1 MPCEKF
7 TKKFDDYKNIR
18 KQKRLFGTFGFRGI
32 VETPYSETPYL
43 NTGTMRI
50 RRTNEGIGAEK
61 AKRVGAALAAY
72 LGEGRTVAIGK
83 DPRISSPMLEEAL
96 IDGIIEH
103 GCNALTLGIITPN
116 TLSLEIARQ
125 ADAGVMITASHNPPE
140 YNGIKCLSKR
150 GMGFSP
156 EEDLALEK
164 IYFGET
170 RKIEPQ
176 MNADER
182 RFARTLRFIN
192 SDTSRKGKRLADT
205 GASERYRTHIVQYV
219 KKLFSTKPLKIVV
232 DGGGG
237 SASTVTPETLESLGH
252 EVVRF
257 NCKYDGMFRE
267 RNPEP
272 TDANLEKLK
281 TLVTSENADM
291 GVAHDGDGDRT
302 AFVDEK
308 GKFIQGDVSAAIIAD
323 HVLRQS
329 KDREKKIA
337 VTIAFSN
344 IIKDVANSLGAE
356 VIYTPVGEPY
366 LAQAKLLC
374 GAQLGLEEHGSVVLE
389 WSREGPM
396 LAGVM
401 AGILAKE
408 GKTLSEVVAS
418 YPRYH
423 QIKDAKTLPEGTD
436 TQAILERLKQEIPQD
451 YDRFIDMDG
460 VRVDYADGWFLVRA
474 SGTEP
479 KVRVFSE
486 GKTEERARRLSRV
499 AMEGLERAMDG

>member
-1 MPCEKF
+1 
-7 TKKFDDYKNIR
+7 
-18 KQKRLFGTFGFRGI
+18 
-32 VETPYSETPYL
+32 
-43 NTGTMRI
+43 
-50 RRTNEGIGAEK
+50 AEK

-72 LGEGRTVAIGK
+72 LGEGKTVAIGK

-96 IDGIIEH
+96 IEGIIEY

-116 TLSLEIARQ
+116 TLSLEVSRQ

-140 YNGIKCLSKR
+140 YNGIKCLSKS

-164 IYFGET
+164 IYFGEL
-170 RKIEPQ
+170 KKS
-176 MNADER
+176 AK
-182 RFARTLRFIN
+182 
-192 SDTSRKGKRLADT
+192 KGKRMTDSK
-205 GASERYRTHIVQYV
+205 ASERYRAHIVQYV
-219 KKLFSTKPLKIVV
+219 RKLFPTTLMKIVV

-237 SASTVTPETLESLGH
+237 SASTVTPETLERLGH
-252 EVVRF
+252 KVVRF

-272 TDANLEKLK
+272 TDTNLEKLK
-281 TLVTSENADM
+281 KLVVKEDADF

-344 IIKDVANSLGAE
+344 IIEYVVRTLGAE

-374 GAQLGLEEHGSVVLE
+374 GTHVGLEEHGSVLLE

-396 LAGVM
+396 LAGIM

-408 GKTLSEVVAS
+408 EMSLSELVAS
-418 YPRYH
+418 YPKYY

-436 TQAILERLKQEIPQD
+436 IQAILDRLKHEIPQD
-451 YDRFIDMDG
+451 YDRFTDMDG

-486 GKTEERARRLSRV
+486 GKTEERARRLNKV
-499 AMEGLERAMDG
+499 AMEGLERVMDGSKYEKRLKW

>member
-1 MPCEKF
+1 MSCENFTEKF
-7 TKKFDDYKNIR
+7 DEYKKIR
-18 KQKRLFGTFGFRGI
+18 KQKKLFGTFGFRG
-32 VETPYSETPYL
+32 VV
-43 NTGTMRI
+43 
-50 RRTNEGIGAEK
+50 NEGMGPEK
-61 AKRVGAALAAY
+61 AKRTGAALADY
-72 LGEGRTVAIGK
+72 LGEGKTIAIGK

-96 IDGIIEH
+96 IEGIIEQ

-116 TLSLEIARQ
+116 TLSLEVGRQ

-140 YNGIKCLSKR
+140 YNGMKCLNKI

-164 IYFGET
+164 IYFGDL
-170 RKIEPQ
+170 KQ
-176 MNADER
+176 NAK
-182 RFARTLRFIN
+182 
-192 SDTSRKGKRLADT
+192 KGKIITDT
-205 GASERYRTHIVQYV
+205 GASDRYRAHIVGYV
-219 KKLFSTKPLKIVV
+219 TKMFPVTPMKIVV

-237 SASTVTPETLESLGH
+237 SASTVTPETLVALGH
-252 EVVRF
+252 KVVRF

-272 TDANLEKLK
+272 IDANLEKLK
-281 TLVTSENADM
+281 KLVVAEGADM

-302 AFVDEK
+302 AFVDEN
-308 GKFIQGDVSAAIIAD
+308 GKFVQGDVSASILAD
-323 HVLRQS
+323 HILRQS
-329 KDREKKIA
+329 KDKDKKIA

-344 IIKDVANSLGAE
+344 LIKDVARKLGAE
-356 VIYTPVGEPY
+356 VIFTPVGEPY

-374 GAQLGLEEHGSVVLE
+374 GAQVGLEEHGSVLID

-401 AGILAKE
+401 AGILSKE
-408 GKTLSEVVAS
+408 KMTFSELVNS

-423 QIKDAKTLPEGTD
+423 QIKDAKTLPAGTNTD
-436 TQAILERLKQEIPQD
+436 MILEKLKNQIPRD
-451 YDRFIDMDG
+451 YDRISDMDG
-460 VRVDYADGWFLVRA
+460 VRVDYTDGWFLVRA

-486 GKTEERARRLSRV
+486 GKTRGYCSA
-499 AMEGLERAMDG
+499 LEQNSNGRTQ

>member
-1 MPCEKF
+1 MSCENF
-7 TKKFDDYKNIR
+7 TSKFDDYKMIR
-18 KQKRLFGTFGFRGI
+18 KQKKLFGTFGFRG
-32 VETPYSETPYL
+32 VV
-43 NTGTMRI
+43 
-50 RRTNEGIGAEK
+50 NEGMGAEK
-61 AKRVGAALAAY
+61 AKRTGAALADY
-72 LGEGRTVAIGK
+72 LGTGKIIAIGK

-96 IDGIIEH
+96 IEGIIEQ

-116 TLSLEIARQ
+116 ALSLEVGRQ

-140 YNGIKCLSKR
+140 YNGMKCLSKS

-164 IYFGET
+164 IYFGDLKPEA
-170 RKIEPQ
+170 K
-176 MNADER
+176 
-182 RFARTLRFIN
+182 
-192 SDTSRKGKRLADT
+192 KGKRLNDT
-205 GASERYRTHIVQYV
+205 GASDRYRAHIVRYV
-219 KKLFSTKPLKIVV
+219 KNMFPVMPMKIVV

-237 SASTVTPETLESLGH
+237 SASTVTPETLEALGF

-281 TLVTSENADM
+281 KLVVKEGASL

-302 AFVDEK
+302 AFVDEN
-308 GKFIQGDVSAAIIAD
+308 GKFVQGDVSAAILAD
-323 HVLRQS
+323 HLLRQC
-329 KDREKKIA
+329 KDKDKKIA

-344 IIKDVANSLGAE
+344 LIKDVAKNLGAE
-356 VIYTPVGEPY
+356 VIFTPVGEPY

-374 GAQLGLEEHGSVVLE
+374 GAQVGLEEHGSVLIE

-401 AGILAKE
+401 AGILSKE
-408 GKTLSEVVAS
+408 KMTFSELVAT
-418 YPRYH
+418 YPKYH
-423 QIKDAKTLPEGTD
+423 QIKDAKTLPAGTNTD
-436 TQAILERLKQEIPQD
+436 TILERLKSEIPKD
-451 YDRFIDMDG
+451 YERMSDIDG

-486 GKTEERARRLSRV
+486 GKTEDIAKRLNKT
-499 AMEGLERAMDG
+499 AMEGLERAMG

>member
-1 MPCEKF
+1 MVCEEF
-7 TKKFDDYKNIR
+7 TGKFDEYKNIR
-18 KQKRLFGTFGFRGI
+18 KLKKLFGTFGFRG
-32 VETPYSETPYL
+32 VL
-43 NTGTMRI
+43 
-50 RRTNEGIGAEK
+50 NEGIGAEK
-61 AKRVGAALAAY
+61 VKRAGGALAAY
-72 LGEGRTVAIGK
+72 LGEGKTIAIGK

-96 IDGIIEH
+96 VEGIIEH

-116 TLSLEIARQ
+116 TLSLEVGRQ

-140 YNGIKCLSKR
+140 YNGIKCLNKR

-170 RKIEPQ
+170 KKT
-176 MNADER
+176 AK
-182 RFARTLRFIN
+182 
-192 SDTSRKGKRLADT
+192 KGKKLTDS
-205 GASERYRTHIVQYV
+205 GSGERYRAHIVQYIT
-219 KKLFSTKPLKIVV
+219 KLFPTKPMKIVV

-257 NCKYDGMFRE
+257 NCIYDGMFRE

-281 TLVTSENADM
+281 KLVISENADM

-302 AFVDEK
+302 AFVDEN
-308 GKFIQGDVSAAIIAD
+308 GKFIQGDFSASIIAD
-323 HVLRQS
+323 HVLRQC
-329 KDREKKIA
+329 KDKKKIIA

-344 IIKDVANSLGAE
+344 IIEHVAGTLGAE

-374 GAQLGLEEHGSVVLE
+374 GAQVGLEEHGSVLLE

-408 GKTLSEVVAS
+408 GMTLSELVAS
-418 YPRYH
+418 YPKYY
-423 QIKDAKTLPEGTD
+423 QIKEAKTLPVGTD
-436 TQAILERLKQEIPQD
+436 TEAILDRLKQAIPQD
-451 YDRFIDMDG
+451 FERLSDMDG
-460 VRVDYADGWFLVRA
+460 VRVDYTDGWFLVRA

-486 GKTEERARRLSRV
+486 GKTEARAQRLNKV
-499 AMEGLERAMDG
+499 AMEGLERAME

>member
-1 MPCEKF
+1 MPCEEFTRKF
-7 TKKFDDYKNIR
+7 ADYKNIR
-18 KQKRLFGTFGFRGI
+18 RQKRLFGTFGFRGI
-32 VETPYSETPYL
+32 VETPYSTPYL
-43 NTGTMRI
+43 NTGI
-50 RRTNEGIGAEK
+50 RGTNEGIGAEK
-61 AKRVGAALAAY
+61 AKRVGGALATY
-72 LGEGRTVAIGK
+72 LGEGKTVAIGK
-83 DPRISSPMLEEAL
+83 DPRISSDMLEEAL
-96 IDGIIEH
+96 IEGIIEN

-116 TLSLEIARQ
+116 TLSLEVARQ

-140 YNGIKCLSKR
+140 YNGIKCLSKSGR
-150 GMGFSP
+150 GFSP

-164 IYFGET
+164 IYF
-170 RKIEPQ
+170 
-176 MNADER
+176 
-182 RFARTLRFIN
+182 
-192 SDTSRKGKRLADT
+192 SDLKKTAKKGKRINDS
-205 GASERYRTHIVQYV
+205 GAGERYRAHIVHYV
-219 KKLFSTKPLKIVV
+219 KKLFPAKPMKIVV

-237 SASTVTPETLESLGH
+237 SASFVTPETLESLGH

-281 TLVTSENADM
+281 KLVKSENADF

-302 AFVDEK
+302 AFVDES
-308 GKFIQGDVSAAIIAD
+308 GKFVQGDVSAAIIAD
-323 HVLRQS
+323 HVLRLS
-329 KDREKKIA
+329 KDQKKYIA

-344 IIKDVANSLGAE
+344 IIEYVAKTLGAE

-374 GAQLGLEEHGSVVLE
+374 GAQVGLEEHGSVLLE

-401 AGILAKE
+401 AGILVKE
-408 GKTLSEVVAS
+408 GKSLSELVAS
-418 YPRYH
+418 YPKYY
-423 QIKDAKTLPEGTD
+423 QIKDAKTLPAGTD
-436 TQAILERLKQEIPQD
+436 TDTMLNRLKQEIPQD
-451 YDRFIDMDG
+451 YERITDMDG
-460 VRVDYADGWFLVRA
+460 LRVDYSDGWFLVRA

-486 GKTEERARRLSRV
+486 GKTEERARELNRI

>member
-1 MPCEKF
+1 MSCENF
-7 TKKFDDYKNIR
+7 TKKFDEYKKIR
-18 KQKRLFGTFGFRGI
+18 KQKKLFGTFGFRG
-32 VETPYSETPYL
+32 VVDQ
-43 NTGTMRI
+43 GM
-50 RRTNEGIGAEK
+50 GAEK
-61 AKRVGAALAAY
+61 AKRTGSALAGF
-72 LGEGRTVAIGK
+72 LGAGKTIAIGK

-96 IDGIIEH
+96 IEGIIEH

-116 TLSLEIARQ
+116 TLSLEVGRQ

-140 YNGIKCLSKR
+140 YNGMKCLSKS

-164 IYFGET
+164 IYFGDL
-170 RKIEPQ
+170 KQ
-176 MNADER
+176 K
-182 RFARTLRFIN
+182 LK
-192 SDTSRKGKRLADT
+192 KGKKMNDG
-205 GASERYRTHIVQYV
+205 GASDRYRAHIIRYV
-219 KKLFSTKPLKIVV
+219 RKMFPVEPMRIVV

-237 SASTVTPETLESLGH
+237 SASTITPETLEALGSK
-252 EVVRF
+252 VIRF

-281 TLVTSENADM
+281 KLVVNEGADM

-302 AFVDEK
+302 AFVDEN
-308 GKFIQGDVSAAIIAD
+308 GKFIQGDVSAAILAD
-323 HVLRQS
+323 HLLGQC
-329 KDREKKIA
+329 KDKDKKIA

-344 IIKDVANSLGAE
+344 IIKDVANNLGAE

-374 GAQLGLEEHGSVVLE
+374 GAQVGLEEHGSVLVE

-401 AGILAKE
+401 AGILSKE
-408 GKTLSEVVAS
+408 KRTFSELVAT
-418 YPRYH
+418 YPQYY
-423 QIKDAKTLPEGTD
+423 QIKDAKTLPAGTNTD
-436 TQAILERLKQEIPQD
+436 LMLEKLKNEIPED
-451 YDRFIDMDG
+451 YDRISDMDG
-460 VRVDYADGWFLVRA
+460 VRVDYKEGWFLVRS

-486 GKTEERARRLSRV
+486 GMTEDIARSLSMI
-499 AMEGLERAMDG
+499 AMNGLERAMG

>member
-7 TKKFDDYKNIR
+7 TKKFDDYKKMR
-18 KQKRLFGTFGFRGI
+18 RLKKLFGTFGFRG
-32 VETPYSETPYL
+32 VV
-43 NTGTMRI
+43 
-50 RRTNEGIGAEK
+50 NEGFNPDK
-61 AKRVGAALAAY
+61 VKRVGASLALY
-72 LGEGRTVAIGK
+72 LGEGKTIAIGK
-83 DPRISSPMLEEAL
+83 DPRISSDMLEEAI

-140 YNGIKCLSKR
+140 YNGLKCLSKSGR
-150 GMGFSP
+150 GFSP
-156 EEDLALEK
+156 EEDLAIEN
-164 IYFGET
+164 IYFGDILASG
-170 RKIEPQ
+170 K
-176 MNADER
+176 
-182 RFARTLRFIN
+182 
-192 SDTSRKGKRLADT
+192 KGKKITDIK
-205 GASERYRTHIVQYV
+205 ASDRYRAHIIRYVQRLFPV
-219 KKLFSTKPLKIVV
+219 KPMKIIV

-237 SASTVTPETLESLGH
+237 SASTVTPETLVKLGH

-272 TDANLEKLK
+272 TDVNLEKLK
-281 TLVTSENADM
+281 KLVRSEKADM

-302 AFVDEK
+302 AFIDEN
-308 GKFIQGDVSAAIIAD
+308 GKFVQGDASASIIAD

-329 KDREKKIA
+329 SDRKKYIA

-344 IIKDVANSLGAE
+344 IIKDVAESLGAQ

-366 LAQAKLLC
+366 LAQAKLMC
-374 GAQLGLEEHGSVVLE
+374 GAQVGLEEHGSVLLE

-408 GKTLSEVVAS
+408 DMSVSELVAS
-418 YPRYH
+418 YPKYY
-423 QIKDAKTLPEGTD
+423 QIKDAMMLPEGKEPH
-436 TQAILERLKQEIPQD
+436 AILERLKKEIPQD
-451 YDRFIDMDG
+451 YEHFTDMDG
-460 VRVDYADGWFLVRA
+460 VRVDYEDGWFLVRM

-486 GKTEERARRLSRV
+486 GRTEERAKRLNKI
-499 AMEGLERAMDG
+499 AMEGLEKAMMW

>member
-1 MPCEKF
+1 MVCEEF
-7 TKKFDDYKNIR
+7 TARFDDYKNIR
-18 KQKRLFGTFGFRGI
+18 KQKKLFGTFGFRG
-32 VETPYSETPYL
+32 VV
-43 NTGTMRI
+43 
-50 RRTNEGIGAEK
+50 NEGIGADK
-61 AKRVGAALAAY
+61 AKRAGGALAVY
-72 LGEGRTVAIGK
+72 LGEGKTIAIGK

-96 IDGIIEH
+96 VEGIIEN

-116 TLSLEIARQ
+116 TLSLEVGRQ

-140 YNGIKCLSKR
+140 YNGIKCLNKR

-164 IYFGET
+164 IYFGDLI
-170 RKIEPQ
+170 KIEPQ
-176 MNADER
+176 IKAPRVTPLEGVSTHGAAMRVRGVENPQGFGNDER
-182 RFARTLRFIN
+182 RFAK
-192 SDTSRKGKRLADT
+192 KGKRFTDS
-205 GASERYRTHIVQYV
+205 GAGGRYRSHIVQYV
-219 KKLFSTKPLKIVV
+219 KKLFPTKPLKIVV

-237 SASTVTPETLESLGH
+237 SASTVTPETLESLGN

-281 TLVTSENADM
+281 KLVISENADM

-302 AFVDEK
+302 AFVDEN
-308 GKFIQGDVSAAIIAD
+308 GKFIQGDFSASIIAD
-323 HVLRQS
+323 YVLRQC
-329 KDREKKIA
+329 KDKKKIIA

-344 IIKDVANSLGAE
+344 IIEHVAGTLGAE

-374 GAQLGLEEHGSVVLE
+374 GAQVGLEEHGSVLLE

-401 AGILAKE
+401 AGILAKQE
-408 GKTLSEVVAS
+408 MTLSELVAK
-418 YPRYH
+418 YPKYY
-423 QIKDAKTLPEGTD
+423 QIKDAKTLPAGTD
-436 TQAILERLKQEIPQD
+436 TEAILNRLKQEIPRD
-451 YDRFIDMDG
+451 YERLSDMDG
-460 VRVDYADGWFLVRA
+460 VRVDYTDGWFLVRA

-486 GKTEERARRLSRV
+486 GKTGARAQRLNKI
-499 AMEGLERAMDG
+499 AMEGLERAMGYE

>member
-1 MPCEKF
+1 MSCENFTAKF
-7 TKKFDDYKNIR
+7 EEYKKIR
-18 KQKRLFGTFGFRGI
+18 KQKKLFGTFGFRG
-32 VETPYSETPYL
+32 VV
-43 NTGTMRI
+43 
-50 RRTNEGIGAEK
+50 NEGMGAEK
-61 AKRVGAALAAY
+61 AKRTGAALADY
-72 LGEGRTVAIGK
+72 LGAGKTIAIGK

-96 IDGIIEH
+96 IEGIIEQ

-116 TLSLEIARQ
+116 ALSLEVGRQ

-140 YNGIKCLSKR
+140 YNGMKCLNKS

-164 IYFGET
+164 IYFGDL
-170 RKIEPQ
+170 KPK
-176 MNADER
+176 
-182 RFARTLRFIN
+182 
-192 SDTSRKGKRLADT
+192 SKKGKRLNDV
-205 GASERYRTHIVQYV
+205 GASDRYRAHIVQYV
-219 KKLFSTKPLKIVV
+219 KKMFPVAPMKIVV

-237 SASTVTPETLESLGH
+237 SASTVTPETLEALGF

-281 TLVTSENADM
+281 KLVVKEGASL

-302 AFVDEK
+302 AFVDEN
-308 GKFIQGDVSAAIIAD
+308 GKFVQGDVTAAILAD
-323 HVLRQS
+323 HLLKQC
-329 KDREKKIA
+329 KDKDKKIA

-344 IIKDVANSLGAE
+344 LIKDVAKNLGAE
-356 VIYTPVGEPY
+356 VIFTPVGEPY

-374 GAQLGLEEHGSVVLE
+374 GAQVGLEEHGSVLIE

-401 AGILAKE
+401 AGILSKE
-408 GKTLSEVVAS
+408 KMTFSELVAT
-418 YPRYH
+418 YPKYY
-423 QIKDAKTLPEGTD
+423 QIKDAKTLPAGTNTD
-436 TQAILERLKQEIPQD
+436 AILERLKREIPKD
-451 YDRFIDMDG
+451 YDRISDMDG

-479 KVRVFSE
+479 KVRIFSE
-486 GKTEERARRLSRV
+486 GKTDDIAQRLNKI
-499 AMEGLERAMDG
+499 AMDGLERAMV

>member
-1 MPCEKF
+1 MVCEEF
-7 TKKFDDYKNIR
+7 TGKFDDYKNIR
-18 KQKRLFGTFGFRGI
+18 KQKKLFGTFGFRGVI
-32 VETPYSETPYL
+32 
-43 NTGTMRI
+43 
-50 RRTNEGIGAEK
+50 NEGIGADK
-61 AKRVGAALAAY
+61 AKRLGGALAAY
-72 LGEGRTVAIGK
+72 LGEGKTIAIGK

-96 IDGIIEH
+96 VEGIIEQ

-116 TLSLEIARQ
+116 TLSLEVGRQ

-140 YNGIKCLSKR
+140 YNGIKCLNKR

-164 IYFGET
+164 IYFGESKKT
-170 RKIEPQ
+170 AK
-176 MNADER
+176 
-182 RFARTLRFIN
+182 
-192 SDTSRKGKRLADT
+192 KGKRFTDS
-205 GASERYRTHIVQYV
+205 GAGGRYRAHIVQYV
-219 KKLFSTKPLKIVV
+219 KKLFPTKPLKIVV

-281 TLVTSENADM
+281 KLVISENADM

-302 AFVDEK
+302 AFVDEN
-308 GKFIQGDVSAAIIAD
+308 GKFIQGDFSASIIAD
-323 HVLRQS
+323 HVLRQC
-329 KDREKKIA
+329 KDMKKIIA

-344 IIKDVANSLGAE
+344 IIEHVAGTLDAG

-374 GAQLGLEEHGSVVLE
+374 GAQVGLEEHGSVLLE

-408 GKTLSEVVAS
+408 EMTLSELVAT
-418 YPRYH
+418 YPKYY
-423 QIKDAKTLPEGTD
+423 QIKNAKTLPAGTNTD
-436 TQAILERLKQEIPQD
+436 AILDRLKQEIPRD
-451 YDRFIDMDG
+451 YERLSDMDG
-460 VRVDYADGWFLVRA
+460 VRVDYTDGWFLVRA

-486 GKTEERARRLSRV
+486 GKIEARAERLNKV
-499 AMEGLERAMDG
+499 AMEGLERAMGYD